1 MLIGSPEMIQT
12 LTNGVKGTSMTL
24 TRYDYL
30 IIIESLHEKLKKL
43 DSESIEYKE
52 CNKILKEYREKLKG
66 MD

>member
-1 MLIGSPEMIQT
+1 M
-12 LTNGVKGTSMTL
+12 NGVKGTSMTL

-66 MD
+66 ME